1 MITVYS
7 HEQLLE
13 SILFKYHRRRI
24 YSHLRIA
31 LIAEHP
37 SLSLQSGVVACCN
50 SLKAINI
57 WDSVQLNHPY
67 GTFSKFPE
75 QAKEK

>member
-1 MITVYS
+1 MRGVLGGGGGEREREGNAHCRHIISECTS
-7 HEQLLE
+7 FC
-13 SILFKYHRRRI
+13 ILYI
-24 YSHLRIA
+24 YIY
-31 LIAEHP
+31 
-37 SLSLQSGVVACCN
+37 
-50 SLKAINI
+50 I

>member
-1 MITVYS
+1 MCFFYGLRLRFSVT
-7 HEQLLE
+7 LL
-13 SILFKYHRRRI
+13 STHLIILECKGGEMEYKY
-24 YSHLRIA
+24 
-31 LIAEHP
+31 
-37 SLSLQSGVVACCN
+37 
-50 SLKAINI
+50 I

>member
-1 MITVYS
+1 MEVLNKTS
-7 HEQLLE
+7 NNC
-13 SILFKYHRRRI
+13 ILMK
-24 YSHLRIA
+24 
-31 LIAEHP
+31 
-37 SLSLQSGVVACCN
+37 
-50 SLKAINI
+50 I

>member
-1 MITVYS
+1 MHAGDVCVCIVCVFMYACMHVHVRMYIIMI
-7 HEQLLE
+7 
-13 SILFKYHRRRI
+13 II
-24 YSHLRIA
+24 I
-31 LIAEHP
+31 I
-37 SLSLQSGVVACCN
+37 
-50 SLKAINI
+50 II

>member
-1 MITVYS
+1 MIGDKV
-7 HEQLLE
+7 Q
-13 SILFKYHRRRI
+13 
-24 YSHLRIA
+24 
-31 LIAEHP
+31 AEM
-37 SLSLQSGVVACCN
+37 LGAGWGGGGEICV
-50 SLKAINI
+50 NI

>member
-1 MITVYS
+1 MLIIGKHETTLILGFQLKVKVY
-7 HEQLLE
+7 HD
-13 SILFKYHRRRI
+13 
-24 YSHLRIA
+24 
-31 LIAEHP
+31 
-37 SLSLQSGVVACCN
+37 C
-50 SLKAINI
+50 I

>member
-1 MITVYS
+1 MAVDISPIRMHYQCLQIDS
-7 HEQLLE
+7 GAFPL
-13 SILFKYHRRRI
+13 I
-24 YSHLRIA
+24 YIY
-31 LIAEHP
+31 I
-37 SLSLQSGVVACCN
+37 
-50 SLKAINI
+50 II